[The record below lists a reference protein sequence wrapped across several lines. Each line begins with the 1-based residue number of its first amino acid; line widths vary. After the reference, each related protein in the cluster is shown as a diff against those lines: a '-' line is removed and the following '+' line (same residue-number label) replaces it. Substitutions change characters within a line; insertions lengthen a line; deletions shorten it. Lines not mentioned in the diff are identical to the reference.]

1 MADGKDKENQG
12 HEEDEKDPGQVPGAS
27 AAPSAAQLTPGPDDL
42 QLAQSGPFV
51 RGNVLARRTTDGK
64 ITGEH
69 DLQDVYDVALRSD
82 WDGTLVA
89 LAVLLGGGSY
99 VCYAGV
105 ENIWGKVLGGLLLGT
120 LAVAALVGGL
130 RSRRIVITMKHG
142 KVSFPASD
150 DAHDCQSFC
159 LTLTDRLEK
168 LRRGRMGGL

>member
-1 MADGKDKENQG
+1 MADEKGKEG
-12 HEEDEKDPGQVPGAS
+12 PEHEGDEKDLGQVPGAS

-42 QLAQSGPFV
+42 QLAQSGLFV
-51 RGNVLARRTTDGK
+51 RGNVLIRRTTDGK

-69 DLQDVYDVALRSD
+69 DLQDIYDVALRPD
-82 WDGTLVA
+82 WDGTFLVF
-89 LAVLLGGGSY
+89 AVLLGGVSS
-99 VCYAGV
+99 VCFAYV
-105 ENIWGKVLGGLLLGT
+105 ENIWGKILGGLLSGT

-130 RSRRIVITMKHG
+130 RSRKIVITTKHG

-168 LRRGRMGGL
+168 QRKGRMGGL